1 MPGSVCSACEDIYF
15 IKYKCKGNNSLR
27 RDVQKYSD
35 KSDRIFSSSMSE
47 ISKEENGQG
56 WL

>member
-27 RDVQKYSD
+27 RDVQKYND
-35 KSDRIFSSSMSE
+35 KSD
-47 ISKEENGQG
+47 
-56 WL
+56 